1 MMAIHN
7 LAGSRVCIKLK
18 YAGKSSFVSFIFSG
32 IYSDI
37 RVASVAVA
45 RVAGVA
51 LMALGFCVA
60 GVAFVAFGDIQ
71 CHLARRAWHLET

>member
-1 MMAIHN
+1 MPANPVLYH
-7 LAGSRVCIKLK
+7 
-18 YAGKSSFVSFIFSG
+18 SFSLPSILTF
-32 IYSDI
+32 I

-60 GVAFVAFGDIQ
+60 GVAFGDIQ
-71 CHLARRAWHLET
+71 CHMARRAWHLET

>member
-1 MMAIHN
+1 MPANPVLYH
-7 LAGSRVCIKLK
+7 
-18 YAGKSSFVSFIFSG
+18 SFSLPSILTF
-32 IYSDI
+32 I

-60 GVAFVAFGDIQ
+60 GVALGGIDVARSYYDIMQ
-71 CHLARRAWHLET
+71 SVT

>member
-18 YAGKSSFVSFIFSG
+18 YAGKSGFVSFIFSG

-60 GVAFVAFGDIQ
+60 GVAFGDIQ